1 MILTIVASTA
11 TRLTIDQEITA
22 VDLFPRATVLWHL
35 APAII
40 VALTDGFAHE
50 MSTGFPDSRF
60 SISCVRAVS
69 GRGTRPPLEFPE
81 VIGIGARSSAWWG
94 PSGAER
100 LDIPDLVF
108 FLCLCLPADPPVNGL
123 LKFGLG
129 QRLTLAPTPAH

>member
-22 VDLFPRATVLWHL
+22 VDLFSRATVLWHL

-40 VALTDGFAHE
+40 VAFTDGFAHE
-50 MSTGFPDSRF
+50 MSTRFPDSRF
-60 SISCVRAVS
+60 GISCVRAVS

-94 PSGAER
+94 PSEAER
-100 LDIPDLVF
+100 FDIPNLIF
-108 FLCLCLPADPPVNGL
+108 FLCLRLPADPPVYGL
-123 LKFGLG
+123 LELSLG
-129 QRLTLAPTPAH
+129 